1 MKITNMII
9 SAILKK
15 GILYEARNVD
25 TNIEIPMVIENQER
39 KIIKINI
46 KCQHM
51 TLRIEREEK

>member
-39 KIIKINI
+39 KIKINI